1 MVQGGTDVQTGR
13 QSPYPEEFR
22 MDAVA
27 LYRDVDGVGASAR
40 SARPK
45 LFMQQRKP
53 QSYPKNDNRT

>member
-1 MVQGGTDVQTGR
+1 
-13 QSPYPEEFR
+13 